1 MDLRRAELILNP
13 GAGSAVREEVE
24 SALGDRVRIRLTAA
38 PGDATRMARKAAQE
52 GVGLVVA
59 AGGDGTLH
67 EVVNGLLP
75 DPGETVC
82 GLLPLGTGND
92 FARTL
97 ALPARIEEWASVLE
111 EGRTLALDAIRV
123 EGPFDS
129 CWAINGVA
137 GGAIDRLD
145 EKMTAELKHFWGPLS
160 YLRAT
165 AEALPELEPFRVE
178 AVFDDGESL
187 EARVHSVVAANGRTL
202 AGGIPIAPA
211 ADPAD
216 GLMDCVLVTAVEGLE
231 IVTLGG
237 KVLLGAHLEDERIL
251 FRRAHSLHVT
261 SEPPMAFHADG
272 ERMDGEWARLTLHAG
287 VLPMLVGPEAA
298 AGA

>member
-1 MDLRRAELILNP
+1 MRDTRARLILNP

-24 SALGDRVRIRLTAA
+24 TQLGDRVEIRLTEA
-38 PGDATRMARKAAQE
+38 PGDATRLAREAVEE
-52 GVGLVVA
+52 GVSLVVA
-59 AGGDGTLH
+59 GGGDGTLH

-75 DPGETVC
+75 EPRGTVC

-97 ALPARIEEWASVLE
+97 ALPADIAEWATVLE
-111 EGRTLALDAIRV
+111 AGRTLDLDAIRV
-123 EGPFDS
+123 EGPFDPR
-129 CWAINGVA
+129 WAINGVA

-145 EKMTAELKHFWGPLS
+145 EKMTAELKRFWGPLS

-165 AEALPELEPFRVE
+165 AEALPDLEPFRIE
-178 AVFDDGESL
+178 AVFDDGEPIAAS
-187 EARVHSVVAANGRTL
+187 VHSVVAANGRTL
-202 AGGIPIAPA
+202 AGGIPIAPG

-216 GLMDCVLVTAVEGLE
+216 GRMDCVLVTAVEGLE

-237 KVLLGAHLEDERIL
+237 KVLLGAHLEDERVL
-251 FRRAHSLHVT
+251 FRRARSLSVT
-261 SEPPMAFHADG
+261 SDPPMAFHADG
-272 ERMDGEWARLTLHAG
+272 ERLDGAWARLTLHPG

-298 AGA
+298 ES